1 MTRYFGPISRVA
13 TLFSLTSL
21 FIILFVAPTN
31 GWVVAGLLIVFGV
44 SLAGWASLGIYY
56 LRRFWGPK
64 DSPRYL
70 LRDSIR
76 QALIGS
82 LGAVIFLFL
91 QLLGAINPLTLIIL
105 IGLIVTFE
113 RLT

>member
-1 MTRYFGPISRVA
+1 MLRYFLPISIA
-13 TLFSLTSL
+13 STIFTLGSL
-21 FIILFVAPTN
+21 ILFLFVPPIN
-31 GWVVAGLLIVFGV
+31 GWLVAIFLIIFGL

-82 LGAVIFLFL
+82 VGVMVFLFL
-91 QLLGAINPLTLIIL
+91 QLLGAINLLTLIIL
-105 IGLIVTFE
+105 LGLVVTFE